1 MNPSTPR
8 IAVIGGGLGGL
19 LCARV
24 LQREGRPVTVF
35 EREESADARPHGA
48 TLELRAATGRAA
60 LLAAGLDDEFRAI
73 ACPGGRETRLLDRTG
88 TLLHRELPD
97 DGEDEPA
104 EIGRADLRRLLL
116 DSLAPGTVRWG
127 RYLSTLHPLGEGTHK
142 AVFDGG
148 HTETFDLVI
157 GADGAWSRV
166 RPLLTDDTPHYSG
179 VTFVEVGFDDVDARH
194 PAVARLVGDGSML
207 ALSGAKGLIAHRDHR
222 DGRDHI
228 RAYIAFR
235 GSQDWMLDRGVNVH
249 DTEDMRAAL
258 LESFADW
265 DSALLTLLREND
277 GGFLNQPLFALPVPH
292 TWPHTPGLTLLGDA
306 AHLMTPFS
314 GKGADLALLDGWELA
329 ASLTRHA
336 DPEAALRDY
345 EATMLP
351 RSAEAAGAAARDLDN
366 AIAADAVAADAP
378 HGTLRHLFRR
388 R

>member
-35 EREESADARPHGA
+35 EREASADARPHGG
-48 TLELRAATGRAA
+48 TLELRAAFGRAA
-60 LLAAGLDDEFRAI
+60 LFEAGLDDEFRAL
-73 ACPGGRETRLLDRTG
+73 ARPGGREVRLLDRTG
-88 TLLHRELPD
+88 ALLHRELPADGVD
-97 DGEDEPA
+97 DGA
-104 EIGRADLRRLLL
+104 EIDRADLRRLLL

-127 RYLSTLHPLGEGTHK
+127 RYLSTLHPLGDGTHK

-148 HTETFDLVI
+148 HAETFDLVI

-166 RPLLTDDTPHYSG
+166 RPLLTDDSPHYSG
-179 VTFVEVGFDDVDARH
+179 VTFVEAGFDDVDARH

-207 ALSGAKGLIAHRDHR
+207 ALSGDRGLIAHRDHR
-222 DGRDHI
+222 DGHDRI

-249 DTEDMRAAL
+249 DAEDVRAAL
-258 LESFADW
+258 LDAFADW
-265 DSALLTLLREND
+265 DSTLLALLREND
-277 GGFLNQPLFALPVPH
+277 GGFLNQPLFALPPH

-314 GKGADLALLDGWELA
+314 GKGADLALLDGCDLA
-329 ASLTRHA
+329 RSLTRHA
-336 DPEAALRDY
+336 DPEEALRDY

-351 RSAEAAGAAARDLDN
+351 RSAEAAEAAARDLDN
-366 AIAADAVAADAP
+366 AIAADAVAPEAP
-378 HGTLRHLFRR
+378 HGPLWRLFHRR
-388 R
+388 